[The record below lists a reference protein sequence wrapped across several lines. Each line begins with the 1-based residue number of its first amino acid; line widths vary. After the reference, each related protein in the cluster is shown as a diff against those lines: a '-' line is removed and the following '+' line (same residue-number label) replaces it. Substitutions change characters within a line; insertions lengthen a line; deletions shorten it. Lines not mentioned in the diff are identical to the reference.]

1 MLKPRITGGIDLNNP
16 SEPSNP
22 VPIRRTAFRSWLA
35 TLGLGVVAA
44 VAGQIP
50 ALAVLSWSYGDEFS
64 LAKLQGMAGNGE
76 AVIILVCVSTPV
88 QLGLLFWFARRRSS
102 SALNYLALN
111 LPKKG
116 HILRLFLAAA
126 ALFALGDGVNWLLG
140 GRIVTPFQIDIYRSA
155 ERSGAL
161 PWLWLTVVIVAPIGE
176 ETLFRGFLFQGWR
189 RSPND
194 AWAAIGATALLWALV
209 HVQYNPLI
217 IGQIFV
223 VGLAL
228 GWVRWTTGS
237 TISTIFLHALL
248 NSVGLAETH
257 FALRG

>member
-1 MLKPRITGGIDLNNP
+1 MNRGTNLTKP
-16 SEPSNP
+16 SERPSAA
-22 VPIRRTAFRSWLA
+22 PIRPTALRAWLA

-50 ALAVLSWSYGDEFS
+50 ALAVLSWSPGDEFS

-88 QLGLLFWFARRRSS
+88 QVGLLFWFARRRSS
-102 SALNYLALN
+102 SAVNYLALIV
-111 LPKKG
+111 PKKR

-140 GRIVTPFQIDIYRSA
+140 GRIVTPFQVDIYRSA
-155 ERSGAL
+155 EKGGAL
-161 PWLWLTVVIVAPIGE
+161 LWLWLTVVIVAPIGE

-217 IGQIFV
+217 IGQIFF

-237 TISTIFLHALL
+237 TISTIFIHALL
-248 NSVGLAETH
+248 NAIGLIETH